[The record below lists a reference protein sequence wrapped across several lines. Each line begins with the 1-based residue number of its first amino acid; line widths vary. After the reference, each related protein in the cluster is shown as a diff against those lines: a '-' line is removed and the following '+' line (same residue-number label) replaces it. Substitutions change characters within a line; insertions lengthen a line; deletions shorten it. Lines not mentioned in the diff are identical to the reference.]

1 MAEPL
6 SAHIMRLMPQAMHM
20 YHRLVLV
27 VASLGAGKTAALQ
40 EVAQQTGY
48 NYINVNLELSRCM
61 LELTQRQ
68 RQLQASR
75 LLRVIIRTAHDQ
87 AVLLDNLE
95 ILFDV
100 SLKLDPLRC
109 LQDVARDR
117 TVVAAW
123 SGTVTAGHLTY
134 ATPDHPE
141 YRRYALEDLVIV
153 CPEVGS

>member
-1 MAEPL
+1 MPEPL
-6 SAHIMRLMPQAMHM
+6 SVHIMRLMPQAMHM

-27 VASLGAGKTAALQ
+27 VAPLGAGKTAALR

-48 NYINVNLELSRCM
+48 TYVNVNLELSRCM

-68 RQLQASR
+68 RQLQVSR
-75 LLRVIIRTAHDQ
+75 LLRDIIRTTHDQ

-100 SLKLDPLRC
+100 SLKLDPLHC
-109 LQDVARDR
+109 LQDVARER
-117 TVVAAW
+117 MVVAAW
-123 SGTVTAGHLTY
+123 NGTVTASHLTY